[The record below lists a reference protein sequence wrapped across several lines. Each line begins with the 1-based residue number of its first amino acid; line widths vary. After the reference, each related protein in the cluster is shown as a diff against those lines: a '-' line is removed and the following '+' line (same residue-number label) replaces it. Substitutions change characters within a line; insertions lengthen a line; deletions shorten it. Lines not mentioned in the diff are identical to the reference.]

1 MVTCYRVVS
10 ACFIFFFFFFLLLA
24 VYSMVTRWYIYGLG
38 PTATRN
44 TVGLAWPWAPCPR
57 THLSTAYVT
66 PRAVCWSSYFN
77 LSVPFHMSDV

>member
-44 TVGLAWPWAPCPR
+44 TVGLACGPGRP
-57 THLSTAYVT
+57 
-66 PRAVCWSSYFN
+66 
-77 LSVPFHMSDV
+77 VPGPTYLRLT